1 MAAVVAPGW
10 AHDLLNNS
18 KYASMLATAHAGGYD
33 AIHIGFPCST
43 GALLARL
50 FEADGDDPGPP
61 MVRDAD
67 NPDGLPESKLHPKHV
82 RELRNANLLLHR
94 VVELALAARRSPARA
109 RISFEQPAV
118 RSDRSSIAYAP
129 DLAHHGS
136 ILATTEFKRLI
147 KELGMEKCTFA
158 YCRLG
163 KELQKYTTIFYTPE
177 LGPVLDALNTADY
190 QCNHPRGT
198 HSARIRGRDAN
209 GEFLSKRA
217 AAYPRELCEILA
229 RAFIRACFGSDTVP
243 DGGVTSPPPTA
254 STASSSDDSTSD
266 GRRHDLPTAPIDP
279 TSTAGGVPHASP
291 VRSPCLSGS

>member
-1 MAAVVAPGW
+1 MV
-10 AHDLLNNS
+10 
-18 KYASMLATAHAGGYD
+18 HA
-33 AIHIGFPCST
+33 
-43 GALLARL
+43 
-50 FEADGDDPGPP
+50 
-61 MVRDAD
+61 AD

-163 KELQKYTTIFYTPE
+163 KEFQKYTTIFYTPE

-190 QCNHPRGT
+190 QCNHPRCT

-209 GEFLSKRA
+209 GGVPLEARRGLPSRA
-217 AAYPRELCEILA
+217 VRDSGAGFHSSLLRQRHRPRRWRHE
-229 RAFIRACFGSDTVP
+229 
-243 DGGVTSPPPTA
+243 
-254 STASSSDDSTSD
+254 STADSLD
-266 GRRHDLPTAPIDP
+266 GLLV
-279 TSTAGGVPHASP
+279 G
-291 VRSPCLSGS
+291 